1 MAANIFTTKDAQ
13 EIMRRISRLG
23 ENSARQWG
31 TMTPAEMCWHC
42 RQQLEFVV
50 HPTNVKVLKTMYRF
64 QPMKWMIIFAIPWP
78 KEAPTAPTMD
88 AKKSNAAVESV
99 ETEKAKLIAALE
111 AVLKMEHIK
120 ATHPLFGEL
129 GKHYWG
135 RLIWKHLHHHLRQ
148 FSC

>member
-1 MAANIFTTKDAQ
+1 MAANIFNETDAQ
-13 EIMRRISRLG
+13 QMMRRIALLS
-23 ENSARQWG
+23 EKSARQWG
-31 TMTPAEMCWHC
+31 TMTVAEMCWHC

-50 HPTNVKVLKTMYRF
+50 QPRDIKVLKTMYRF

-88 AKKSNAAVESV
+88 AKKSNTAVESV
-99 ETEKAKLIAALE
+99 ETEKAKLIVALE
-111 AVLKMEHIK
+111 TVLKMEKIK

>member
-1 MAANIFTTKDAQ
+1 MAANIFTSTDAQ
-13 EIMRRISRLG
+13 EIMRRISRVG

-31 TMTPAEMCWHC
+31 TMTAAEMCWHC

-50 HPTNVKVLKTMYRF
+50 NPSNVKVLKTMYRF
-64 QPMKWMIIFAIPWP
+64 QPMKWMIIFVIPWP

-88 AKKSNAAVESV
+88 AKKSNPAVESV
-99 ETEKAKLIAALE
+99 ETEKAKMIAALE
-111 AVLKMEHIK
+111 TVLKMEHIK